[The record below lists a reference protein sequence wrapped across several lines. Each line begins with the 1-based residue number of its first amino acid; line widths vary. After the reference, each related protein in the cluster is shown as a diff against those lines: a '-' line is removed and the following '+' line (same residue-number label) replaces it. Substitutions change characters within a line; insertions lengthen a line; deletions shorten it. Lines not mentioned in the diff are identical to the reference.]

1 MQEAINKLN
10 SDNKRSNFKKI
21 LVDMLNKALD
31 SDLLTKN
38 VAKQINTIITKE
50 DKKEKRV
57 LTIDET

>member
-1 MQEAINKLN
+1 
-10 SDNKRSNFKKI
+10 
-21 LVDMLNKALD
+21 MLNKALD